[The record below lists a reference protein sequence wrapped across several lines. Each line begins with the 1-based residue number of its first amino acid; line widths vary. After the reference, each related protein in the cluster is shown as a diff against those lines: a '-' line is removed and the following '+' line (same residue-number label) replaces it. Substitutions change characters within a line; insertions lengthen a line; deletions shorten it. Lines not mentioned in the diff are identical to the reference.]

1 MFEGFWVFPLLGIV
15 AGILAG
21 LLGVGGGLVLVGAL
35 AWLLPLYGVP
45 QEAQGRNRRDW
56 SDALHGEV
64 DRLRQVQ
71 VQR

>member
-1 MFEGFWVFPLLGIV
+1 MLEGFWVFPLLGVV

-45 QEAQGRNRRDW
+45 QEAAMHAGLDALARLCAGRLSHGEPNRR
-56 SDALHGEV
+56 
-64 DRLRQVQ
+64 
-71 VQR
+71 